1 MKTIK
6 DMLSR
11 LAMMCRL
18 EVAIVSEMEKQE
30 ARIKALEENRKVKDQ
45 TILELTRKVQEH
57 SLIIRQNNPMMT
69 PTNPVMG
76 HVK

>member
-18 EVAIVSEMEKQE
+18 EVAIVAEMEKQE
-30 ARIKALEENRKVKDQ
+30 SRIKALEENRKVKDQ
-45 TILELTRKVQEH
+45 TILDLTRRVQQLE
-57 SLIIRQNNPMMT
+57 LILRQSNPMLS
-69 PTNPVMG
+69 

>member
-18 EVAIVSEMEKQE
+18 EVAIVAELEKLE
-30 ARIKALEENRKVKDQ
+30 SRVKSLEETVKTKSQ
-45 TILELTRKVQEH
+45 TILDQQKRIQQLEL
-57 SLIIRQNNPMMT
+57 LARQKNPML
-69 PTNPVMG
+69 NVN
-76 HVK
+76 VK